1 MLGLSGV
8 KLTYNV
14 IRMGVEGG
22 ENRDL
27 GGKERVTRSMV
38 TLGTWYGVV
47 GWKQGK
53 RERWKLVNSQ

>member
-14 IRMGVEGG
+14 IKMGVEGG

-38 TLGTWYGVV
+38 TLGTCYGVV
-47 GWKQGK
+47 GLKQGK
-53 RERWKLVNSQ
+53 RER